1 MWTHPKRLFLSK
13 LVASP
18 SCPALS
24 PRGSSPVP
32 TLPAPPF
39 KQPNP
44 TPPPTAAPPWPDP
57 SSGTSLLGLGVVVGS
72 AGLLQL
78 CADVVLI
85 QFPRVTDHEL
95 LGKVLHREK
104 RRSEKIREDQRRP
117 ALPERIYMR
126 TLKANRTLLEH
137 TLWPHVYFS
146 PLSPAVNPRQLSLK
160 SSKNMKLRLWNSGTT
175 LMEMSKIILAIA
187 HIIHMTCWQ

>member
-1 MWTHPKRLFLSK
+1 MQLHWFQLFILQIEDRSTLIQMWTHPKRLFLSK
-13 LVASP
+13 LVQLPVTVYLSLVPSP

-39 KQPNP
+39 RQPKP

-104 RRSEKIREDQRRP
+104 RRSEKTSDTRMHLHENTQ
-117 ALPERIYMR
+117 
-126 TLKANRTLLEH
+126 
-137 TLWPHVYFS
+137 S
-146 PLSPAVNPRQLSLK
+146 
-160 SSKNMKLRLWNSGTT
+160 
-175 LMEMSKIILAIA
+175 
-187 HIIHMTCWQ
+187 